1 MAIIS
6 CPHCGT
12 PNRGGSKFCN
22 ECGVTLHDHVEADDL
37 AAPSFVPPAPPLG
50 PDEETET
57 EIETETETETGT
69 EPDSQNKPT
78 PPAARPA
85 IRRFGRGRSRAA
97 EPEPED
103 TFPPVPEPDPDQPW
117 LNPKM
122 DDADA
127 ATPPAPN
134 DRAEERRLFSGLQGL
149 LDPAEMADSMLPLAV
164 PQPPV
169 GIPTG
174 NGLDSQT
181 RRQLRTLAGSG
192 MALADAIS
200 APSQPQAPVQRPGW
214 IALLIG
220 LALGLPVLLLATS
233 PDLRPHLW
241 PGVVAAHKTIENLE
255 AGSPVLINWAYD
267 PATAGEMDLL
277 AQPVVEHLLSRRAQL
292 VVVSQLPGGPATAR
306 GLIDQAAIDLRRSAG
321 IYFPASG
328 PQRALID
335 GGFLPGGASALPLLG
350 QDVANTVNQ
359 AELPGSGDRLSAQTV
374 SILATQG
381 PALTLIFAAQ
391 AEDVQ
396 EWLEQVQPLDNIPVI
411 AVVSAGADPIL
422 RPYLDSGQLLG
433 LVSGFDGAF
442 NYSQRL
448 AHTPSA
454 DQITRLQVQAVAQD
468 WGMWIILLLILA
480 GNVRGLVARVAHAG
494 GQPR

>member
-1 MAIIS
+1 MATIS

-22 ECGVTLHDHVEADDL
+22 ECGVTLHGHVEAD
-37 AAPSFVPPAPPLG
+37 
-50 PDEETET
+50 ERERER
-57 EIETETETETGT
+57 EIEAEIEIEIEIATGGDVQG
-69 EPDSQNKPT
+69 ELGSS
-78 PPAARPA
+78 ASVRPV
-85 IRRFGRGRSRAA
+85 IHRFGRGRSRSTEA
-97 EPEPED
+97 EPASSPAQA
-103 TFPPVPEPDPDQPW
+103 PDPDQPW

-127 ATPPAPN
+127 ATPPSAEARP
-134 DRAEERRLFSGLQGL
+134 EERRLFSGLQGL
-149 LDPAEMADSMLPLAV
+149 LDPAEMTDSVLPLAV

-169 GIPTG
+169 GTATG
-174 NGLDSQT
+174 IGLDSQT
-181 RRQLRTLAGSG
+181 RRHLRTLSGSG
-192 MALADAIS
+192 MGLADAVA
-200 APSQPQAPVQRPGW
+200 APPQPAAPVQRPGW

-241 PGVVAAHKTIENLE
+241 PGLTAAYTAIDQLTP
-255 AGSPVLINWAYD
+255 GSPVLVNWAYD

-277 AQPVVEHLLSRRAQL
+277 AQPVIEHLLTRRVQL

-306 GLIDQAAIDLRRSAG
+306 GLIDQAALDLRRSVG
-321 IYFPASG
+321 FFPASSQ
-328 PQRALID
+328 PLMID
-335 GGFLPGGASALPLLG
+335 GGFLPGGASVLPLLG
-350 QDVANTVNQ
+350 QDAANTVS
-359 AELPGSGDRLSAQTV
+359 AATLPGPTGPLSAQAV
-374 SILATQG
+374 SILASQG

-396 EWLEQVQPLDNIPVI
+396 EWLEQVQPLDGVPVI

-448 AHTPSA
+448 PHTPSA
-454 DQITRLQVQAVAQD
+454 DQSTRLQVQAVAQD

-480 GNVRGLVARVAHAG
+480 GNVRGMVERAGHNG
-494 GQPR
+494 GQAL